1 MSGAGDPLSLQE
13 AADRL
18 GVHYM
23 TAYRYVRLGLL
34 PATKEGSAWRVA
46 AADLD
51 RLAGPHGSASKG
63 RGRQE
68 PAPWS
73 ARLERRLVAGDE
85 VGAWG
90 VVEAALAA
98 GADPDDIYLNVL
110 APALTAIGDAWAIG
124 AIDVSV
130 EHRASAIVLRLVG
143 RLGPRFVRR
152 GVSRGSVL
160 LAAPQGDLHGLPVAL
175 AADLVRGAGFD
186 AEDLGADLP
195 VESLVAAAC
204 QSQRLV
210 AVALAATTSD
220 NRRGV
225 QQAVRSL
232 REAVS
237 GVPVLVGGG
246 AVPDEATARRLGAD
260 GWGRDAAA
268 LVDLLEDLPSP
279 T

>member
-1 MSGAGDPLSLQE
+1 VNGEGDALSLQE

-34 PATKEGSAWRVA
+34 PASKEGSSWRVA

-51 RLAGPHGSASKG
+51 RLAGPGGLASKG
-63 RGRQE
+63 RGRQD
-68 PAPWS
+68 PAPWA
-73 ARLERRLVAGDE
+73 ARLEHRLVAGDE

-98 GADPDDIYLNVL
+98 GAGAQAIYLSVL
-110 APALTAIGDAWAIG
+110 APAMTAIGEAWAAG
-124 AIDVSV
+124 EVDVSI
-130 EHRASAIVLRLVG
+130 EHRASAIALRLIG
-143 RLGPRFVRR
+143 RLGPRFARR

-175 AADLVRGAGFD
+175 AADLVRGA
-186 AEDLGADLP
+186 
-195 VESLVAAAC
+195 AAC
-204 QSQRLV
+204 RSQRLV
-210 AVALAATTSD
+210 AVAVAATTPH
-220 NRRGV
+220 NGRAV

-232 REAVS
+232 QAALH

-260 GWGRDAAA
+260 GWGRDGAA
-268 LVDLLEDLPSP
+268 LVDLLESLPSSS
-279 T
+279 

>member
-1 MSGAGDPLSLQE
+1 MNGPEDVLTLQE

-34 PATKEGSAWRVA
+34 PATKEGSSWRVA
-46 AADLD
+46 AADLE
-51 RLAGPHGSASKG
+51 RLTGSDGLASKG
-63 RGRQE
+63 RGRQD
-68 PAPWS
+68 PAPWA

-98 GADPDDIYLNVL
+98 GAEPSAIYLSVL
-110 APALTAIGDAWAIG
+110 APAMVAIGESWAAG
-124 AIDVSV
+124 ELDVSI
-130 EHRASAIVLRLVG
+130 EHRASAIALRLVG

-160 LAAPQGDLHGLPVAL
+160 LAAPQGELHGLPVAL

-195 VESLVAAAC
+195 TAALIDAAC
-204 QSQRLV
+204 RTQRLV
-210 AVALAATTSD
+210 AVALAVTTPEH
-220 NRRGV
+220 RGV
-225 QQAVRSL
+225 RQAVRFV
-232 REAVS
+232 REAV
-237 GVPVLVGGG
+237 GDVPVLVGGG
-246 AVPDEATARRLGAD
+246 GMPDEAAARRLGAD
-260 GWGRDAAA
+260 GWGRDGAA
-268 LVDLLEDLPSP
+268 LVELLEALPSVG
-279 T
+279 

>member
-1 MSGAGDPLSLQE
+1 VSGEGDALSLQE

-34 PATKEGSAWRVA
+34 PATKEGSSWRVA
-46 AADLD
+46 VDDLD
-51 RLAGPHGSASKG
+51 RFLGDDGVASKG
-63 RGRQE
+63 RGRRD
-68 PAPWS
+68 PAPW
-73 ARLERRLVAGDE
+73 AIRLERRLVAGDE

-98 GADPDDIYLNVL
+98 GAEPQSIHLELL
-110 APALTAIGDAWAIG
+110 APAMVAIGEAWADG
-124 AIDVSV
+124 ELDVAV
-130 EHRASAIVLRLVG
+130 EHRASAIALRLVG
-143 RLGPRFVRR
+143 RLGPRFARR

-195 VESLVAAAC
+195 PASLVAAAC
-204 QSQRLV
+204 RSQRLV
-210 AVALAATTSD
+210 AVALAATTPD
-220 NRRGV
+220 NRS
-225 QQAVRSL
+225 AVRHAVQCV
-232 REAVS
+232 REAVA
-237 GVPVLVGGG
+237 GVPVLVGGA
-246 AVPDEATARRLGAD
+246 AVPDEAAARRLGAD
-260 GWGRDAAA
+260 GWGRDGAA
-268 LVDLLEDLPSP
+268 LVDLLAALPSA

>member
-1 MSGAGDPLSLQE
+1 VNGPEDVLSLQE

-34 PATKEGSAWRVA
+34 PATKEGSSWRVA
-46 AADLD
+46 TADLE
-51 RLAGPHGSASKG
+51 RLSGPDGRASKG
-63 RGRQE
+63 RGRQD
-68 PAPWS
+68 PAPW
-73 ARLERRLVAGDE
+73 ADRLERRLVAGDE

-90 VVEAALAA
+90 VVEASLSA
-98 GADPDDIYLNVL
+98 GAEPQSIYLEVL
-110 APALTAIGDAWAIG
+110 APAMAAIGEAWAVG
-124 AIDVSV
+124 EVDVSV

-143 RLGPRFVRR
+143 RLGPRFARR

-160 LAAPQGDLHGLPVAL
+160 LAAPQGDFHGLPVAL

-195 VESLVAAAC
+195 NESLVAAAC
-204 QSQRLV
+204 RTQRLV
-210 AVALAATTSD
+210 AVALAATTPD
-220 NRRGV
+220 NVGAVR
-225 QQAVRSL
+225 QAVRL
-232 REAVS
+232 VREAVG

-246 AVPDEATARRLGAD
+246 AVPDEVDARRLGAD
-260 GWGRDAAA
+260 GWGRDGAA
-268 LVDLLEDLPSP
+268 LVELLEALPSV

>member
-1 MSGAGDPLSLQE
+1 VIGEGDALSLQE

-34 PATKEGSAWRVA
+34 PASKEGSSWRVA

-51 RLAGPHGSASKG
+51 RLAGPDGLASKG
-63 RGRQE
+63 RGRQD
-68 PAPWS
+68 PAPWA
-73 ARLERRLVAGDE
+73 ARLEHRLVAGDE

-98 GADPDDIYLNVL
+98 GAGAQAIYLSVL
-110 APALTAIGDAWAIG
+110 APAMTAIGEAWAAG
-124 AIDVSV
+124 EVDVSI
-130 EHRASAIVLRLVG
+130 EHRASAIALRLIG
-143 RLGPRFVRR
+143 RLGPRFARR

-195 VESLVAAAC
+195 AEHLVAAAC
-204 QSQRLV
+204 RSQRLV
-210 AVALAATTSD
+210 AVAVAATTPH
-220 NRRGV
+220 NGRAV

-232 REAVS
+232 QAALH

-246 AVPDEATARRLGAD
+246 AVPDEAAARRLGAD
-260 GWGRDAAA
+260 GWGRDGAA
-268 LVDLLEDLPSP
+268 LVELLESLPSSS
-279 T
+279 